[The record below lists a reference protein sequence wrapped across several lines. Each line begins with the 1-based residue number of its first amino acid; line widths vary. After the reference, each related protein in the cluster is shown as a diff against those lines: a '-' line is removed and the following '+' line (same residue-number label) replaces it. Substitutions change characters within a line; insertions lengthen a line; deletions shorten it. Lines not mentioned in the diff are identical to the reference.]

1 MASNILNVLE
11 NVEKGRQNCIKNAK
25 LANLPATDDMDIF
38 NIGNLF
44 LEQNNTEFI
53 NPNNP
58 EVGGGWQ
65 RPNDWW
71 DTETILKNAQDIEQ
85 DGVTYHPTYIMLLP
99 NTDVSTI
106 MSKTASGN
114 ASQGDAFIFSDEP
127 ETLYVGDQTHTWNAS
142 KDKPCSL
149 GYKTRYVIV
158 YMINAELNA
167 NIDFK
172 SNVKVM
178 EMIVDKLTVPTSSNK
193 QIIIQSNKYILNFK
207 CTENTNIT
215 TISVGG
221 VFSNCSSLT
230 SINLPS
236 LTTIYGSSTFSSC
249 YSLKSINL
257 PALTTISGGSSVFSS
272 CYSLTSINLPLLT
285 IIDSYSAFSNCS
297 SLTSIN
303 LPSLTTIS
311 SPSVFQYCHSL
322 KSINLPALTTIS
334 GNSVFYNCY
343 SLASINLPALT
354 TISDNNLFYGC
365 TSLTSIN
372 LPALTTISGGNAFA
386 NCYSLASINLPA
398 LTTISG
404 GSAFYNCYSLIS
416 FLFYNT
422 FSTLTQSQH
431 FTGCANLKDLQLVT
445 NWRWSL
451 NVKDADLTHEC
462 IIDMFNKLKDL
473 TGEDSLTLTIGA
485 NNLAKVTDEE
495 KLIANNKNWIL
506 A

>member
-58 EVGGGWQ
+58 EIGGGWQ

-71 DTETILKNAQDIEQ
+71 DTETILKNARDIEQ

-99 NTDVSTI
+99 NTDVSTT
-106 MSKTASGN
+106 MSKAASGN

-127 ETLYVGDQTHTWNAS
+127 DTLYVGNQTHTWNVS

-167 NIDFK
+167 NIDFR

-207 CTENTNIT
+207 CTENTNIS
-215 TISVGG
+215 TISSYNA
-221 VFSNCSSLT
+221 FY
-230 SINLPS
+230 I
-236 LTTIYGSSTFSSC
+236 C
-249 YSLKSINL
+249 YSLKSINI
-257 PALTTISGGSSVFSS
+257 PALTTISGSSVFAS
-272 CYSLTSINLPLLT
+272 CYSLTSINLPALKTISNTSVFTSCYSLTSINLPALT
-285 IIDSYSAFSNCS
+285 IISGSNVFTNGYSLTSINLPALKTISGNNAFSSCHSLTSLNLPSLTTISSSNTFASCYSLTSVSLPALMTMGGNNAFSNCS

-303 LPSLTTIS
+303 LPA
-311 SPSVFQYCHSL
+311 L
-322 KSINLPALTTIS
+322 KTIS
-334 GNSVFYNCY
+334 GSSVFY
-343 SLASINLPALT
+343 
-354 TISDNNLFYGC
+354 GC
-365 TSLTSIN
+365 S
-372 LPALTTISGGNAFA
+372 
-386 NCYSLASINLPA
+386 
-398 LTTISG
+398 
-404 GSAFYNCYSLIS
+404 SLIS

-422 FSTLTQSQH
+422 FSSLTQLQQ
-431 FTGCANLKDLQLVT
+431 FAECVNLKDLQLVT

-451 NVKDADLTHEC
+451 NVKDTDLTHEC

-485 NNLAKVTDEE
+485 NNLAKVTNEE
-495 KLIANNKNWIL
+495 LQIPNSKNWTVQ
-506 A
+506 

>member
-71 DTETILKNAQDIEQ
+71 DTETILRNAQDIEQ

-99 NTDVSTI
+99 NTDVSTT
-106 MSKTASGN
+106 MSKAASGN

-127 ETLYVGDQTHTWNAS
+127 DTLYVGNQTHTWDVS

-158 YMINAELNA
+158 YMINTELNA

-178 EMIVDKLTVPTSSNK
+178 EMIVDKLTVPTSSSK

-215 TISVGG
+215 TISGRYA
-221 VFSNCSSLT
+221 FA
-230 SINLPS
+230 
-236 LTTIYGSSTFSSC
+236 SC
-249 YSLKSINL
+249 Y
-257 PALTTISGGSSVFSS
+257 
-272 CYSLTSINLPLLT
+272 
-285 IIDSYSAFSNCS
+285 
-297 SLTSIN
+297 
-303 LPSLTTIS
+303 
-311 SPSVFQYCHSL
+311 
-322 KSINLPALTTIS
+322 
-334 GNSVFYNCY
+334 
-343 SLASINLPALT
+343 
-354 TISDNNLFYGC
+354 
-365 TSLTSIN
+365 SLTSIN
-372 LPALTTISGGNAFA
+372 LPALTTISGYNAFYG
-386 NCYSLASINLPA
+386 CSSLASINLPA

-404 GSAFYNCYSLIS
+404 GSVFSTCSSLTSINLPVLTTISGSNVFSTCSSLTSINLPALTTISDSSTFASCSSLIS

-422 FSTLTQSQH
+422 FSTLTKSQQ
-431 FTGCANLKDLQLVT
+431 FTECVNLKDLQLVT
-445 NWRWSL
+445 NWNWSL
-451 NVKDADLTHEC
+451 NVKDTDLTHEC

-473 TGEDSLTLTIGA
+473 TGADSLTLTIGA
-485 NNLAKVTDEE
+485 TNLAKVTDEE
-495 KLIANNKNWIL
+495 KLIATNKNWIL

>member
-58 EVGGGWQ
+58 EIGGGWQ

-99 NTDVSTI
+99 NTDISTT
-106 MSKTASGN
+106 MSKAASGN

-127 ETLYVGDQTHTWNAS
+127 DTLYVGDQTHTWNAS

-178 EMIVDKLTVPTSSNK
+178 EMIVDKLTVPTSSSK

-215 TISVGG
+215 TISGSN
-221 VFSNCSSLT
+221 VFSNC
-230 SINLPS
+230 
-236 LTTIYGSSTFSSC
+236 
-249 YSLKSINL
+249 
-257 PALTTISGGSSVFSS
+257 
-272 CYSLTSINLPLLT
+272 YSLT
-285 IIDSYSAFSNCS
+285 
-297 SLTSIN
+297 
-303 LPSLTTIS
+303 
-311 SPSVFQYCHSL
+311 
-322 KSINLPALTTIS
+322 SINLPALTTIS
-334 GNSVFYNCY
+334 GNSVFSSC
-343 SLASINLPALT
+343 S
-354 TISDNNLFYGC
+354 
-365 TSLTSIN
+365 SLTNIN
-372 LPALTTISGGNAFA
+372 LPALTTISGNSAFY
-386 NCYSLASINLPA
+386 NCYSLTSINLPI
-398 LTTISG
+398 LTTISSSG
-404 GSAFYNCYSLIS
+404 AFASCYSLIS

-422 FSTLTQSQH
+422 FSALTKSQQ
-431 FTGCANLKDLQLVT
+431 FTECVNLKDLQLVT

-451 NVKDADLTHEC
+451 NVKDTDLTHEC

>member
-99 NTDVSTI
+99 NTDISTT
-106 MSKTASGN
+106 MSKATSGN

-127 ETLYVGDQTHTWNAS
+127 DTLYVGNQTHTWDVS

-167 NIDFK
+167 NIDFR

-193 QIIIQSNKYILNFK
+193 QIIIQSNNYILNFK
-207 CTENTNIT
+207 CTENTNIS
-215 TISVGG
+215 TISGG
-221 VFSNCSSLT
+221 NAFYICYSLA
-230 SINLPS
+230 SINIPS
-236 LTTIYGSSTFSSC
+236 LTTISGSSVFTSC

-257 PALTTISGGSSVFSS
+257 PALTKISGSSVFAS
-272 CYSLTSINLPLLT
+272 CYSLTSINLPALT
-285 IIDSYSAFSNCS
+285 TISNGSNAFFNCYSLTSINLPSLTTLNSNNSFSNCHSLTSLNLPSLTTISNGNSFASCYSLTSVNLPVLETISGSYAFSNCS

-303 LPSLTTIS
+303 LPALITIS
-311 SPSVFQYCHSL
+311 S
-322 KSINLPALTTIS
+322 
-334 GNSVFYNCY
+334 Y
-343 SLASINLPALT
+343 SA
-354 TISDNNLFYGC
+354 FYGC
-365 TSLTSIN
+365 S
-372 LPALTTISGGNAFA
+372 
-386 NCYSLASINLPA
+386 
-398 LTTISG
+398 
-404 GSAFYNCYSLIS
+404 SLIS

-422 FSTLTQSQH
+422 FSSLTQSQQ
-431 FTGCANLKDLQLVT
+431 FSECVNLKDLQLVT

-451 NVKDADLTHEC
+451 NVKDTDLTHEC

-473 TGEDSLTLTIGA
+473 TGADSLTLTIGA
-485 NNLAKVTDEE
+485 KNLAKVTDEE
-495 KLIANNKNWIL
+495 LQIPNSKNWTVQ
-506 A
+506 

>member
-25 LANLPATDDMDIF
+25 LANLPATDNMDIF

-99 NTDVSTI
+99 NTDISTT
-106 MSKTASGN
+106 MSKAASGN
-114 ASQGDAFIFSDEP
+114 ASRGDAFIFSDEP
-127 ETLYVGDQTHTWNAS
+127 DNLYVGGDQTHTWNVS

-207 CTENTNIT
+207 CTENTNII
-215 TISVGG
+215 TIS
-221 VFSNCSSLT
+221 
-230 SINLPS
+230 
-236 LTTIYGSSTFSSC
+236 GSAFSSC
-249 YSLKSINL
+249 S
-257 PALTTISGGSSVFSS
+257 
-272 CYSLTSINLPLLT
+272 SLTSINLPLLT
-285 IIDSYSAFSNCS
+285 
-297 SLTSIN
+297 
-303 LPSLTTIS
+303 
-311 SPSVFQYCHSL
+311 
-322 KSINLPALTTIS
+322 TIS
-334 GNSVFYNCY
+334 GSNVFNDC
-343 SLASINLPALT
+343 P
-354 TISDNNLFYGC
+354 
-365 TSLTSIN
+365 SLTSIN
-372 LPALTTISGGNAFA
+372 LPALTTISGSGIFQY
-386 NCYSLASINLPA
+386 CYSLTNINLPALTTISGNNTFSSCYSLTNINLPSLTIISGSNVFNDCPSLTSINLPA

-404 GSAFYNCYSLIS
+404 SGIFQSCYSLIS

-422 FSTLTQSQH
+422 FSTLTKSQQ
-431 FTGCANLKDLQLVT
+431 FTECVNLKDLQLVT

-451 NVKDADLTHEC
+451 NVKDTDLTHEC

-473 TGEDSLTLTIGA
+473 TGENSLTLTIGA
-485 NNLAKVTDEE
+485 NNLAKVTDAE

>member
-71 DTETILKNAQDIEQ
+71 DTETILKNARDIEQ

-99 NTDVSTI
+99 NTDISTT
-106 MSKTASGN
+106 MSKAASGN

-127 ETLYVGDQTHTWNAS
+127 DTLYVGNQTHTWDVS

-158 YMINAELNA
+158 YMINTELNA

-193 QIIIQSNKYILNFK
+193 QIIIDSNKYILNFK

-215 TISVGG
+215 TISGRYAFASCYSLTSINLPALTTISSNG
-221 VFSNCSSLT
+221 VFSSCSSLT
-230 SINLPS
+230 SINLPV
-236 LTTIYGSSTFSSC
+236 LTTISGSAFSSCYSLTSINLPALTTISGSNVFSTCYSLASINLPVLTTISGSSTFSSC

-257 PALTTISGGSSVFSS
+257 PALTTIRDSSTFAS
-272 CYSLTSINLPLLT
+272 CS
-285 IIDSYSAFSNCS
+285 
-297 SLTSIN
+297 
-303 LPSLTTIS
+303 
-311 SPSVFQYCHSL
+311 
-322 KSINLPALTTIS
+322 
-334 GNSVFYNCY
+334 
-343 SLASINLPALT
+343 
-354 TISDNNLFYGC
+354 
-365 TSLTSIN
+365 
-372 LPALTTISGGNAFA
+372 
-386 NCYSLASINLPA
+386 
-398 LTTISG
+398 
-404 GSAFYNCYSLIS
+404 SLIS

-422 FSTLTQSQH
+422 FSTLTKSQQ
-431 FTGCANLKDLQLVT
+431 FTECVNLKDLQLVT
-445 NWRWSL
+445 NWNWSL
-451 NVKDADLTHEC
+451 NVKDTDLTHEC

>member
-25 LANLPATDDMDIF
+25 LANLPATDNMDIF

-71 DTETILKNAQDIEQ
+71 DTETILKNAQDIEK
-85 DGVTYHPTYIMLLP
+85 DEITYHPTYIMLLP
-99 NTDVSTI
+99 NTDVSTT
-106 MSKTASGN
+106 MSKAASGN

-127 ETLYVGDQTHTWNAS
+127 DTLYVGNQTHTWDVS

-167 NIDFK
+167 SIDFK

-178 EMIVDKLTVPTSSNK
+178 EMIVDKLTVPTSSSK
-193 QIIIQSNKYILNFK
+193 QIIIYSNKYILNFK
-207 CTENTNIT
+207 CTENTNISTISSSAFSSCDSLTSINLPLLT
-215 TISVGG
+215 TISGSSA
-221 VFSNCSSLT
+221 FSSCYSLTSINLPTLTTISGYNAFYGCYSLTSINLPLLTTISGSSAFSSCSSLT
-230 SINLPS
+230 SINLPALTRIS
-236 LTTIYGSSTFSSC
+236 GSAFSNCNSLTSINLPLLTTINGGAFSNCDSLTSINLPLLTTINGNNVFSNC
-249 YSLKSINL
+249 YSLTSINL
-257 PALTTISGGSSVFSS
+257 PALTTISSSSSVFSS
-272 CYSLTSINLPLLT
+272 CYSLTSINLP
-285 IIDSYSAFSNCS
+285 
-297 SLTSIN
+297 
-303 LPSLTTIS
+303 
-311 SPSVFQYCHSL
+311 
-322 KSINLPALTTIS
+322 ALTTIS
-334 GNSVFYNCY
+334 NC
-343 SLASINLPALT
+343 
-354 TISDNNLFYGC
+354 
-365 TSLTSIN
+365 
-372 LPALTTISGGNAFA
+372 
-386 NCYSLASINLPA
+386 
-398 LTTISG
+398 
-404 GSAFYNCYSLIS
+404 SAFSSCSSLIS

-422 FSTLTQSQH
+422 FSTLTKSQQ
-431 FTGCANLKDLQLVT
+431 FTECVNLKDLQLVT

-451 NVKDADLTHEC
+451 NVKDTDLTHEC

-495 KLIANNKNWIL
+495 KLIATNKNWIL

>member
-58 EVGGGWQ
+58 EIGGGWQ

-99 NTDVSTI
+99 NTDVSTT
-106 MSKTASGN
+106 MSKAASGN

-127 ETLYVGDQTHTWNAS
+127 DTLYVGDQTHTWNAS

-178 EMIVDKLTVPTSSNK
+178 EMIVDKLTVPTSSGK

-215 TISVGG
+215 TISGG
-221 VFSNCSSLT
+221 A
-230 SINLPS
+230 
-236 LTTIYGSSTFSSC
+236 FSSC
-249 YSLKSINL
+249 S
-257 PALTTISGGSSVFSS
+257 
-272 CYSLTSINLPLLT
+272 
-285 IIDSYSAFSNCS
+285 
-297 SLTSIN
+297 
-303 LPSLTTIS
+303 
-311 SPSVFQYCHSL
+311 
-322 KSINLPALTTIS
+322 
-334 GNSVFYNCY
+334 
-343 SLASINLPALT
+343 
-354 TISDNNLFYGC
+354 
-365 TSLTSIN
+365 SLTSIN
-372 LPALTTISGGNAFA
+372 LPALTTISGSNAFSS
-386 NCYSLASINLPA
+386 CS
-398 LTTISG
+398 
-404 GSAFYNCYSLIS
+404 SLIS

-422 FSTLTQSQH
+422 FSTLTKSQQ
-431 FTGCANLKDLQLVT
+431 FTECVNLKDLQLVT
-445 NWRWSL
+445 NWNWSL
-451 NVKDADLTHEC
+451 NVKDTDLTHDC

-473 TGEDSLTLTIGA
+473 TGENSLTLTIGA

-495 KLIANNKNWIL
+495 KLIATNKNWIL

>member
-99 NTDVSTI
+99 NTDVSTT
-106 MSKTASGN
+106 MSKAVSGN
-114 ASQGDAFIFSDEP
+114 ASRGDAFIFSDEP
-127 ETLYVGDQTHTWNAS
+127 DTLYVGDQTHTWNVS

-215 TISVGG
+215 E
-221 VFSNCSSLT
+221 
-230 SINLPS
+230 
-236 LTTIYGSSTFSSC
+236 
-249 YSLKSINL
+249 
-257 PALTTISGGSSVFSS
+257 ISGRYAFYS
-272 CYSLTSINLPLLT
+272 CS
-285 IIDSYSAFSNCS
+285 
-297 SLTSIN
+297 
-303 LPSLTTIS
+303 
-311 SPSVFQYCHSL
+311 
-322 KSINLPALTTIS
+322 
-334 GNSVFYNCY
+334 
-343 SLASINLPALT
+343 
-354 TISDNNLFYGC
+354 
-365 TSLTSIN
+365 SLTSIN
-372 LPALTTISGGNAFA
+372 LPALTTISGYNAFYGCSSLTSINLPA
-386 NCYSLASINLPA
+386 LTKISGGSAFYGCYPLTSINLPA
-398 LTTISG
+398 LTTISSNG
-404 GSAFYNCYSLIS
+404 VFSSCSSLTSINLPALTTISDSSTFASCSSLIS

-422 FSTLTQSQH
+422 FSTLTKSQQ
-431 FTGCANLKDLQLVT
+431 FTECINLKDLQLVT

-451 NVKDADLTHEC
+451 NVKDTDLTHEC

-473 TGEDSLTLTIGA
+473 TGADSLTLTIGA

-495 KLIANNKNWIL
+495 KLIATNKNWIL

>member
-71 DTETILKNAQDIEQ
+71 DTETILRNAQDIEQ

-99 NTDVSTI
+99 NTDISTT
-106 MSKTASGN
+106 MSKAASGN

-127 ETLYVGDQTHTWNAS
+127 DTLYVGDQTHTWNAS

-193 QIIIQSNKYILNFK
+193 QIMIQSNKYILNFK
-207 CTENTNIT
+207 
-215 TISVGG
+215 
-221 VFSNCSSLT
+221 
-230 SINLPS
+230 
-236 LTTIYGSSTFSSC
+236 
-249 YSLKSINL
+249 
-257 PALTTISGGSSVFSS
+257 
-272 CYSLTSINLPLLT
+272 
-285 IIDSYSAFSNCS
+285 
-297 SLTSIN
+297 
-303 LPSLTTIS
+303 
-311 SPSVFQYCHSL
+311 
-322 KSINLPALTTIS
+322 
-334 GNSVFYNCY
+334 
-343 SLASINLPALT
+343 
-354 TISDNNLFYGC
+354 
-365 TSLTSIN
+365 
-372 LPALTTISGGNAFA
+372 
-386 NCYSLASINLPA
+386 
-398 LTTISG
+398 
-404 GSAFYNCYSLIS
+404 
-416 FLFYNT
+416 FLF
-422 FSTLTQSQH
+422 
-431 FTGCANLKDLQLVT
+431 
-445 NWRWSL
+445 
-451 NVKDADLTHEC
+451 
-462 IIDMFNKLKDL
+462 
-473 TGEDSLTLTIGA
+473 
-485 NNLAKVTDEE
+485 
-495 KLIANNKNWIL
+495 
-506 A
+506 

>member
-99 NTDVSTI
+99 NTDVSTT
-106 MSKTASGN
+106 MSKVASGN

-127 ETLYVGDQTHTWNAS
+127 DTLYVGDQTHTWNVS

-215 TISVGG
+215 E
-221 VFSNCSSLT
+221 
-230 SINLPS
+230 
-236 LTTIYGSSTFSSC
+236 
-249 YSLKSINL
+249 
-257 PALTTISGGSSVFSS
+257 ISGRYAFYS
-272 CYSLTSINLPLLT
+272 CS
-285 IIDSYSAFSNCS
+285 
-297 SLTSIN
+297 
-303 LPSLTTIS
+303 
-311 SPSVFQYCHSL
+311 
-322 KSINLPALTTIS
+322 
-334 GNSVFYNCY
+334 
-343 SLASINLPALT
+343 
-354 TISDNNLFYGC
+354 
-365 TSLTSIN
+365 SLTSIN
-372 LPALTTISGGNAFA
+372 LPALTTISGYNAFYG
-386 NCYSLASINLPA
+386 CSSLTSINLPA
-398 LTTISG
+398 LTKISG
-404 GSAFYNCYSLIS
+404 GGAFYGCSPLTSINLPTLTTISSNAFSNCYSLIS

-422 FSTLTQSQH
+422 LSTLTQSQQ
-431 FTGCANLKDLQLVT
+431 FTGCVNLKDLQLVT

-451 NVKDADLTHEC
+451 NVKDTDLTHEC

-473 TGEDSLTLTIGA
+473 TGENSLTLTIGA

-495 KLIANNKNWIL
+495 KLIATNKNWIL

>member
-71 DTETILKNAQDIEQ
+71 DTETILKNARDIEQ

-99 NTDVSTI
+99 NTDISTT
-106 MSKTASGN
+106 MSKAASGN

-127 ETLYVGDQTHTWNAS
+127 DTLYVGNQTHTWDVS

-158 YMINAELNA
+158 YMINTELNA

-193 QIIIQSNKYILNFK
+193 QIIIDSNKYILNFK

-215 TISVGG
+215 TISGRYAFASCYSLTSINLPALTTISG
-221 VFSNCSSLT
+221 YNAFYGCSSLT
-230 SINLPS
+230 SINLPA
-236 LTTIYGSSTFSSC
+236 LTTISGGGAFYGCYPLTSINLPALTTISSNGVFSSCSSLTSINLPVLTTISGSNVFSTCYSLASINLPVLTTISGSSTFSSC

-257 PALTTISGGSSVFSS
+257 PALTTIRDSSTFAS
-272 CYSLTSINLPLLT
+272 CS
-285 IIDSYSAFSNCS
+285 
-297 SLTSIN
+297 
-303 LPSLTTIS
+303 
-311 SPSVFQYCHSL
+311 
-322 KSINLPALTTIS
+322 
-334 GNSVFYNCY
+334 
-343 SLASINLPALT
+343 
-354 TISDNNLFYGC
+354 
-365 TSLTSIN
+365 
-372 LPALTTISGGNAFA
+372 
-386 NCYSLASINLPA
+386 
-398 LTTISG
+398 
-404 GSAFYNCYSLIS
+404 SLIS

-422 FSTLTQSQH
+422 FSTLTKSQQ
-431 FTGCANLKDLQLVT
+431 FTECVNLKDLQLVT

-451 NVKDADLTHEC
+451 NVKDTDLTHEC

-473 TGEDSLTLTIGA
+473 TGENSLTLTIGA
-485 NNLAKVTDEE
+485 NNLAKVTDAE
-495 KLIANNKNWIL
+495 KLIATNKNWIL

>member
-99 NTDVSTI
+99 NTDISTT
-106 MSKTASGN
+106 MSKAASGN

-127 ETLYVGDQTHTWNAS
+127 DTLYVGNQTHTWDVS

-178 EMIVDKLTVPTSSNK
+178 EMIVDKLTVPTSSSK

-207 CTENTNIT
+207 CTENTNI
-215 TISVGG
+215 S
-221 VFSNCSSLT
+221 
-230 SINLPS
+230 
-236 LTTIYGSSTFSSC
+236 
-249 YSLKSINL
+249 
-257 PALTTISGGSSVFSS
+257 TISGSSAFSS
-272 CYSLTSINLPLLT
+272 CYSLTSI
-285 IIDSYSAFSNCS
+285 S
-297 SLTSIN
+297 
-303 LPSLTTIS
+303 
-311 SPSVFQYCHSL
+311 
-322 KSINLPALTTIS
+322 LPALTTIS
-334 GNSVFYNCY
+334 GNNAFAYCYSLTSISLPVLTTINGSYAFYNCY
-343 SLASINLPALT
+343 
-354 TISDNNLFYGC
+354 
-365 TSLTSIN
+365 SLTSIN
-372 LPALTTISGGNAFA
+372 LPALTTISGSSVFSS
-386 NCYSLASINLPA
+386 CYSLTSISLPA

-404 GSAFYNCYSLIS
+404 SSAFASCYSLIS

-422 FSTLTQSQH
+422 FSSLTQSQQ
-431 FTGCANLKDLQLVT
+431 FTECVNLKDLQLVT
-445 NWRWSL
+445 NWNWSL

>member
-71 DTETILKNAQDIEQ
+71 DTETILKNARDIEQ

-99 NTDVSTI
+99 NTDVSTT
-106 MSKTASGN
+106 MSKAASGN

-127 ETLYVGDQTHTWNAS
+127 DILYVGNQTHTWDVS

-178 EMIVDKLTVPTSSNK
+178 EMIVDKLTVPTSSSK
-193 QIIIQSNKYILNFK
+193 QIIIQSNEYILNFK

-215 TISVGG
+215 TIS
-221 VFSNCSSLT
+221 
-230 SINLPS
+230 
-236 LTTIYGSSTFSSC
+236 GS
-249 YSLKSINL
+249 
-257 PALTTISGGSSVFSS
+257 G
-272 CYSLTSINLPLLT
+272 
-285 IIDSYSAFSNCS
+285 
-297 SLTSIN
+297 
-303 LPSLTTIS
+303 
-311 SPSVFQYCHSL
+311 
-322 KSINLPALTTIS
+322 
-334 GNSVFYNCY
+334 
-343 SLASINLPALT
+343 
-354 TISDNNLFYGC
+354 LFYGC
-365 TSLTSIN
+365 SSLTSIN
-372 LPALTTISGGNAFA
+372 LPALTTISGSAFSS
-386 NCYSLASINLPA
+386 CSSLTSINLPA

-404 GSAFYNCYSLIS
+404 NNAFSSCSSLTSINLPALTTISGNNAFYSCYSLTSINLPALTTISGSSAFSSCSSLIS

-422 FSTLTQSQH
+422 FLTLTQSQQ
-431 FTGCANLKDLQLVT
+431 FTGCVNLKDLQLVT

-451 NVKDADLTHEC
+451 NVKDTDLTHDC

-473 TGEDSLTLTIGA
+473 TGADSLTLTIGA

-495 KLIANNKNWIL
+495 LQIPNSKNWTVQ
-506 A
+506 

>member
-11 NVEKGRQNCIKNAK
+11 KVEEGRQNCIKNAK

-99 NTDVSTI
+99 NTDASTI

-127 ETLYVGDQTHTWNAS
+127 DTLYVGNQTHTWDVS

-178 EMIVDKLTVPTSSNK
+178 EMIVDKLTVPTISNR

-215 TISVGG
+215 E
-221 VFSNCSSLT
+221 
-230 SINLPS
+230 
-236 LTTIYGSSTFSSC
+236 
-249 YSLKSINL
+249 
-257 PALTTISGGSSVFSS
+257 ISGR
-272 CYSLTSINLPLLT
+272 Y
-285 IIDSYSAFSNCS
+285 
-297 SLTSIN
+297 
-303 LPSLTTIS
+303 
-311 SPSVFQYCHSL
+311 
-322 KSINLPALTTIS
+322 
-334 GNSVFYNCY
+334 
-343 SLASINLPALT
+343 
-354 TISDNNLFYGC
+354 
-365 TSLTSIN
+365 
-372 LPALTTISGGNAFA
+372 AFA
-386 NCYSLASINLPA
+386 SCS
-398 LTTISG
+398 
-404 GSAFYNCYSLIS
+404 
-416 FLFYNT
+416 
-422 FSTLTQSQH
+422 
-431 FTGCANLKDLQLVT
+431 
-445 NWRWSL
+445 
-451 NVKDADLTHEC
+451 
-462 IIDMFNKLKDL
+462 
-473 TGEDSLTLTIGA
+473 
-485 NNLAKVTDEE
+485 
-495 KLIANNKNWIL
+495 
-506 A
+506 

>member
-71 DTETILKNAQDIEQ
+71 DTEDIIRNAQDIEQ

-99 NTDVSTI
+99 NTDISTT

-114 ASQGDAFIFSDEP
+114 ASQGDAFVFSDEP
-127 ETLYVGDQTHTWNAS
+127 DTLYVGNQTHTWDVS

-149 GYKTRYVIV
+149 GYSTRYVIV
-158 YMINAELNA
+158 YMINTELNA

-172 SNVKVM
+172 TDVKVM
-178 EMIVDKLTVPTSSNK
+178 EMIVDKLTVPTSSSK

-207 CTENTNIT
+207 CTENTNM
-215 TISVGG
+215 
-221 VFSNCSSLT
+221 
-230 SINLPS
+230 
-236 LTTIYGSSTFSSC
+236 
-249 YSLKSINL
+249 
-257 PALTTISGGSSVFSS
+257 TTISGS
-272 CYSLTSINLPLLT
+272 
-285 IIDSYSAFSNCS
+285 SAFYSCS
-297 SLTSIN
+297 
-303 LPSLTTIS
+303 
-311 SPSVFQYCHSL
+311 
-322 KSINLPALTTIS
+322 
-334 GNSVFYNCY
+334 
-343 SLASINLPALT
+343 
-354 TISDNNLFYGC
+354 
-365 TSLTSIN
+365 SLTSIN
-372 LPALTTISGGNAFA
+372 LPALTTISGSSAFS
-386 NCYSLASINLPA
+386 NCFSLTSINLPA

-404 GSAFYNCYSLIS
+404 GSAFYSCSSLVS

-422 FSTLTQSQH
+422 FTSLLQPQQ
-431 FTGCANLKDLQLVT
+431 FTGCVNLKDLQLVS

-451 NVKDADLTHEC
+451 NVKDTDLTHEC

-485 NNLAKVTDEE
+485 TNLAKVTDEE
-495 KLIANNKNWIL
+495 LQIPNSKNWTVQ
-506 A
+506 

>member
-71 DTETILKNAQDIEQ
+71 DTETILKNARDIEQ

-99 NTDVSTI
+99 NTDISTT
-106 MSKTASGN
+106 MSKAASGN

-127 ETLYVGDQTHTWNAS
+127 DTLYVGNQTHTWDVS

-158 YMINAELNA
+158 YMINTELNA

-193 QIIIQSNKYILNFK
+193 QIIIDSNKYILNFK

-215 TISVGG
+215 TISGRYAFASCYSLTSINLPALTTISGGGAFYGCYPLTSINLPALTTISSNG
-221 VFSNCSSLT
+221 VFSSCSSLT
-230 SINLPS
+230 SINLPV
-236 LTTIYGSSTFSSC
+236 LTTISGSNVFSTCYSLASINLPVLTTISGSSTFSSC

-257 PALTTISGGSSVFSS
+257 PALTTIRDSSTFAS
-272 CYSLTSINLPLLT
+272 CS
-285 IIDSYSAFSNCS
+285 
-297 SLTSIN
+297 
-303 LPSLTTIS
+303 
-311 SPSVFQYCHSL
+311 
-322 KSINLPALTTIS
+322 
-334 GNSVFYNCY
+334 
-343 SLASINLPALT
+343 
-354 TISDNNLFYGC
+354 
-365 TSLTSIN
+365 
-372 LPALTTISGGNAFA
+372 
-386 NCYSLASINLPA
+386 
-398 LTTISG
+398 
-404 GSAFYNCYSLIS
+404 SLIS

-422 FSTLTQSQH
+422 FSTLTKSQQ
-431 FTGCANLKDLQLVT
+431 FTECVNLKDLQLVT
-445 NWRWSL
+445 NWNWSL
-451 NVKDADLTHEC
+451 NVKDTDLTHEC

>member
-71 DTETILKNAQDIEQ
+71 DTEDIIRNAQDIEQ

-99 NTDVSTI
+99 NTDISTT

-114 ASQGDAFIFSDEP
+114 ASQGDAFVFSDEP
-127 ETLYVGDQTHTWNAS
+127 DTLYVGNQTHTWDVS

-149 GYKTRYVIV
+149 GYSTRYVIV
-158 YMINAELNA
+158 YMINTELNA

-172 SNVKVM
+172 TDVKVM
-178 EMIVDKLTVPTSSNK
+178 EMIVDKLTVPTSSSK

-207 CTENTNIT
+207 CTENTNM
-215 TISVGG
+215 
-221 VFSNCSSLT
+221 
-230 SINLPS
+230 
-236 LTTIYGSSTFSSC
+236 
-249 YSLKSINL
+249 
-257 PALTTISGGSSVFSS
+257 TTISGS
-272 CYSLTSINLPLLT
+272 
-285 IIDSYSAFSNCS
+285 SAFSNC
-297 SLTSIN
+297 
-303 LPSLTTIS
+303 
-311 SPSVFQYCHSL
+311 F
-322 KSINLPALTTIS
+322 
-334 GNSVFYNCY
+334 
-343 SLASINLPALT
+343 
-354 TISDNNLFYGC
+354 
-365 TSLTSIN
+365 SLTSIN
-372 LPALTTISGGNAFA
+372 LPALTTISGSAFS
-386 NCYSLASINLPA
+386 NCYSLTSINLPA

-404 GSAFYNCYSLIS
+404 GSAFYSCSSLTSINLPALTTISSSAFYSCSSLTSINLPALTTISGGSAFYSCSSLTSINLPALTTISSSSAFQYCYSLTSINLPALTTISSSAFYSCSSLVS

-422 FSTLTQSQH
+422 FTSLLQPQQ
-431 FTGCANLKDLQLVT
+431 FTGCVNLKDLQLVS

-451 NVKDADLTHEC
+451 NVKDTDLTHEC

-485 NNLAKVTDEE
+485 TNLAKVTDEE
-495 KLIANNKNWIL
+495 LQIPNSKNWTVQ
-506 A
+506 

>member
-38 NIGNLF
+38 
-44 LEQNNTEFI
+44 I

-71 DTETILKNAQDIEQ
+71 DTEDIIRNAQDIEQ

-99 NTDVSTI
+99 NTDISTT

-114 ASQGDAFIFSDEP
+114 ASQGDAFVFSDEP
-127 ETLYVGDQTHTWNAS
+127 DTLYVGNQTHTWDVS

-149 GYKTRYVIV
+149 GYSTRYVIV

-172 SNVKVM
+172 TDVKVM
-178 EMIVDKLTVPTSSNK
+178 EMIVDKLTVPTSSSK

-207 CTENTNIT
+207 CTENTNMT
-215 TISVGG
+215 TIS
-221 VFSNCSSLT
+221 
-230 SINLPS
+230 
-236 LTTIYGSSTFSSC
+236 SSTFSSC
-249 YSLKSINL
+249 Y
-257 PALTTISGGSSVFSS
+257 
-272 CYSLTSINLPLLT
+272 
-285 IIDSYSAFSNCS
+285 
-297 SLTSIN
+297 
-303 LPSLTTIS
+303 
-311 SPSVFQYCHSL
+311 
-322 KSINLPALTTIS
+322 
-334 GNSVFYNCY
+334 
-343 SLASINLPALT
+343 
-354 TISDNNLFYGC
+354 
-365 TSLTSIN
+365 SLTSIN
-372 LPALTTISGGNAFA
+372 LPALTTISSSTFSS
-386 NCYSLASINLPA
+386 CSSLV
-398 LTTISG
+398 
-404 GSAFYNCYSLIS
+404 S

-422 FSTLTQSQH
+422 FTSLLQPQQ
-431 FTGCANLKDLQLVT
+431 FTGCVNLKDLQLVS

-451 NVKDADLTHEC
+451 NVKDTDLTHEC

-485 NNLAKVTDEE
+485 TNLAKVTDEE
-495 KLIANNKNWIL
+495 LQIPNSKNWTVQ
-506 A
+506 

>member
-99 NTDVSTI
+99 NTDASTI
-106 MSKTASGN
+106 MSKAASGN

-127 ETLYVGDQTHTWNAS
+127 NKLYVGDQTHTWDVS

-178 EMIVDKLTVPTSSNK
+178 EMIVDKLTVPTSSSK

-207 CTENTNIT
+207 CTENTNI
-215 TISVGG
+215 S
-221 VFSNCSSLT
+221 
-230 SINLPS
+230 
-236 LTTIYGSSTFSSC
+236 
-249 YSLKSINL
+249 
-257 PALTTISGGSSVFSS
+257 
-272 CYSLTSINLPLLT
+272 
-285 IIDSYSAFSNCS
+285 
-297 SLTSIN
+297 
-303 LPSLTTIS
+303 
-311 SPSVFQYCHSL
+311 
-322 KSINLPALTTIS
+322 TIS
-334 GNSVFYNCY
+334 GNNAFASCY
-343 SLASINLPALT
+343 
-354 TISDNNLFYGC
+354 
-365 TSLTSIN
+365 SLTSIN
-372 LPALTTISGGNAFA
+372 LPALTTISSSGAFA
-386 NCYSLASINLPA
+386 SCYSLTSISLPA
-398 LTTISG
+398 LTTISSSG
-404 GSAFYNCYSLIS
+404 AFASCYSLIS

-422 FSTLTQSQH
+422 FSTLTQSQQ
-431 FTGCANLKDLQLVT
+431 FTECVNLKDLQLVT

-451 NVKDADLTHEC
+451 NVKDTDLTHEC

>member
-85 DGVTYHPTYIMLLP
+85 DGVKYHPTYIMLLP
-99 NTDVSTI
+99 NTDISTT
-106 MSKTASGN
+106 MSKATSGN

-127 ETLYVGDQTHTWNAS
+127 DTLYVGDQTHTWNVS

-167 NIDFK
+167 KIDFK

-178 EMIVDKLTVPTSSNK
+178 EMIVDKLTVPTSSGK

-215 TISVGG
+215 TISGSYAFSNCPSLTSINLPLLTKISDGNTFSTCYSLTSISLPALTTISGSSG

-230 SINLPS
+230 SINLP
-236 LTTIYGSSTFSSC
+236 T
-249 YSLKSINL
+249 
-257 PALTTISGGSSVFSS
+257 
-272 CYSLTSINLPLLT
+272 
-285 IIDSYSAFSNCS
+285 
-297 SLTSIN
+297 
-303 LPSLTTIS
+303 
-311 SPSVFQYCHSL
+311 
-322 KSINLPALTTIS
+322 
-334 GNSVFYNCY
+334 
-343 SLASINLPALT
+343 LT
-354 TISDNNLFYGC
+354 TISD
-365 TSLTSIN
+365 SSIV
-372 LPALTTISGGNAFA
+372 FA
-386 NCYSLASINLPA
+386 
-398 LTTISG
+398 
-404 GSAFYNCYSLIS
+404 NCYSLIS

-422 FSTLTQSQH
+422 FSTLTKSQQ
-431 FTGCANLKDLQLVT
+431 FTGCVNLKDLQLVT

-451 NVKDADLTHEC
+451 NVKDTDLTHDC

-495 KLIANNKNWIL
+495 KLIATNKNWIL